1 MTSDMVF
8 GMRLGFEQEVD
19 GTYTVGSPLSLV
31 FFKTGMVTDTSR
43 HSYGRTEGIMLN
55 FIDEMS
61 GIGLC
66 ALHTEYYQFCGNFCF
81 NPETGKV
88 Q

>member
-1 MTSDMVF
+1 MVL

-43 HSYGRTEGIMLN
+43 HFYGRSEGFKLN
-55 FIDEMS
+55 LLDELS
-61 GIGLC
+61 
-66 ALHTEYYQFCGNFCF
+66 GNFCS

>member
-1 MTSDMVF
+1 MV
-8 GMRLGFEQEVD
+8 LGTRREFELEVD
-19 GTYTVGSPLSLV
+19 GTYMVRSPFSLV

-43 HSYGRTEGIMLN
+43 HSYGRTEGINLN
-55 FIDEMS
+55 FLDEIS
-61 GIGLC
+61 
-66 ALHTEYYQFCGNFCF
+66 GNFCS

>member
-1 MTSDMVF
+1 MV
-8 GMRLGFEQEVD
+8 LGTRREFELEVD
-19 GTYTVGSPLSLV
+19 GTYMVGSPFSLV

-43 HSYGRTEGIMLN
+43 HATPEGIKLN
-55 FIDEMS
+55 LLDELS
-61 GIGLC
+61 
-66 ALHTEYYQFCGNFCF
+66 GNFCS

>member
-1 MTSDMVF
+1 MVF

-43 HSYGRTEGIMLN
+43 YFYGRSEGFKLN
-55 FIDEMS
+55 LLGE
-61 GIGLC
+61 LR
-66 ALHTEYYQFCGNFCF
+66 GNFCS

>member
-1 MTSDMVF
+1 M
-8 GMRLGFEQEVD
+8 
-19 GTYTVGSPLSLV
+19 VGSPFSLV

-43 HSYGRTEGIMLN
+43 HFYGRSEGFKLN
-55 FIDEMS
+55 LLGELS
-61 GIGLC
+61 
-66 ALHTEYYQFCGNFCF
+66 GNFCS